1 MRTPPIVISYRAV
14 TATLTTAILLSV
26 GFGFAG
32 LGPLTVLHKVAHP
45 AYHALHLDRIS
56 G

>member
-1 MRTPPIVISYRAV
+1 MRTPPFVISYRAV
-14 TATLTTAILLSV
+14 TAALTAAILLSV

-32 LGPLTVLHKVAHP
+32 YGPLTVLHKVAHP